1 MVVKEIFF
9 RRPEVVVYARG
20 GSTGTVGARRTPL
33 RRVESF
39 RGGGV
44 NSSGSGGGGSTI
56 GLTSFPF
63 AWCVLVRGVVVVV
76 VAFASLK
83 GDRNVAICSVVSFRF
98 RAAAAVTEPSG
109 NPTACA
115 LDGVAP
121 TFGFVSCLEGLNSGR
136 RVGVD
141 NGVDDDVDV
150 VDGGD
155 GVDVDFS
162 VAESREDVVVFLTF
176 DFFDRET
183 LGMTMEELSLSSSSL
198 MMLLLSISLWDMSTF
213 FFFFFRGEMEGLV
226 FAATIS

>member
-9 RRPEVVVYARG
+9 RRPEFVVYARG

-63 AWCVLVRGVVVVV
+63 AWCVLVRVVVVMVVV

-83 GDRNVAICSVVSFRF
+83 GDRNVAMCSVVSFRF
-98 RAAAAVTEPSG
+98 RAAAGVTEPSG

-115 LDGVAP
+115 LDGVVAA
-121 TFGFVSCLEGLNSGR
+121 FGFVSCLEGLNSGR

-162 VAESREDVVVFLTF
+162 VAESRLGVVVFLIF
-176 DFFDRET
+176 DFT
-183 LGMTMEELSLSSSSL
+183 
-198 MMLLLSISLWDMSTF
+198 
-213 FFFFFRGEMEGLV
+213 
-226 FAATIS
+226 

>member
-1 MVVKEIFF
+1 MAGPMVVKEIFF

-20 GSTGTVGARRTPL
+20 GCTGTVGARRTPL

-39 RGGGV
+39 RGDGV

-63 AWCVLVRGVVVVV
+63 AWCVLVRVVV

-115 LDGVAP
+115 LDGVVAA
-121 TFGFVSCLEGLNSGR
+121 FGFVS
-136 RVGVD
+136 
-141 NGVDDDVDV
+141 
-150 VDGGD
+150 
-155 GVDVDFS
+155 
-162 VAESREDVVVFLTF
+162 
-176 DFFDRET
+176 
-183 LGMTMEELSLSSSSL
+183 
-198 MMLLLSISLWDMSTF
+198 
-213 FFFFFRGEMEGLV
+213 
-226 FAATIS
+226 

>member
-1 MVVKEIFF
+1 MVGPLVVKEIFF

-20 GSTGTVGARRTPL
+20 GSTGPVRARRTPY

-39 RGGGV
+39 RGDGV

-63 AWCVLVRGVVVVV
+63 AWCVLVRVVVVMVV

-115 LDGVAP
+115 LDGVVAA
-121 TFGFVSCLEGLNSGR
+121 FGFVS
-136 RVGVD
+136 
-141 NGVDDDVDV
+141 
-150 VDGGD
+150 
-155 GVDVDFS
+155 
-162 VAESREDVVVFLTF
+162 
-176 DFFDRET
+176 
-183 LGMTMEELSLSSSSL
+183 
-198 MMLLLSISLWDMSTF
+198 
-213 FFFFFRGEMEGLV
+213 
-226 FAATIS
+226 